1 MNQGSADNRNSHTF
15 IDEMIYFPG
24 GSIFAAV
31 SRSYDDTIG
40 IARIF
45 ASILTSGDVVC
56 MDGDLGA
63 GKTAFASGIASGLG
77 IEGVVPSP
85 TFTILHEYSIRG
97 TVSTA
102 GTTVITEGMAAPDM
116 NPPDCRNQNPPV
128 SAFYHFDVY
137 RLSGEEDFY
146 SMGFDEYL
154 GCEGSV
160 CVIEWAE
167 KVRGVLP
174 PSVIQILLFRP
185 EITQEPS
192 ETSETPE
199 APEVPEAG
207 EYSWING
214 ESGGHQDEVEMG
226 GRMQDK
232 AGMTGRL
239 QDEAGTAD
247 ELRQERKILFYFP
260 EGDTRADTL
269 RRALQELNYRID

>member
-1 MNQGSADNRNSHTF
+1 MNQDSADNRNSHTF

-24 GSIFAAV
+24 GRIFAAV
-31 SRSYDDTIG
+31 SGSYDDTIG
-40 IARIF
+40 IARAF
-45 ASILTSGDVVC
+45 ASILVSGDVVC

-85 TFTILHEYSIRG
+85 TFTILHEYFIRSADK
-97 TVSTA
+97 TLAVPDW
-102 GTTVITEGMAAPDM
+102 TT
-116 NPPDCRNQNPPV
+116 PDCRRPDPSV

-160 CVIEWAE
+160 CAIEWAE

-185 EITQEPS
+185 EMTQEPA
-192 ETSETPE
+192 ET
-199 APEVPEAG
+199 
-207 EYSWING
+207 
-214 ESGGHQDEVEMG
+214 D
-226 GRMQDK
+226 
-232 AGMTGRL
+232 
-239 QDEAGTAD
+239 TAD
-247 ELRQERKILFYFP
+247 ELHQERKILFYFP
-260 EGDTRADTL
+260 ESDTRADTL
-269 RRALQELNYRID
+269 RCALQELGYRID